1 MPASNPP
8 PRAPPAHGQA
18 TMATFPRTDLSRSWP
33 VKCLRTWLDD
43 GKVHLSDGSTRPAT
57 IETPWLL
64 L

>member
-1 MPASNPP
+1 MV
-8 PRAPPAHGQA
+8 
-18 TMATFPRTDLSRSWP
+18 TFPRADLSRPWP
-33 VKCLRTWLDD
+33 VKCLRTWLDR